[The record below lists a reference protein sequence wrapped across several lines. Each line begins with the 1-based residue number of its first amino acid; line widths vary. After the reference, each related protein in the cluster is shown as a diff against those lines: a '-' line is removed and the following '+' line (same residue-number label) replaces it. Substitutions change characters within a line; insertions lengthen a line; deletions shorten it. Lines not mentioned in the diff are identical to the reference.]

1 MKYFNNQKLFIILF
15 FLFIN
20 YSKED
25 KLRWAFEIFRHGART
40 PYSGMTKDFK
50 DCFGFQWNG
59 IKELTGVGLRQHFL
73 VGYRNR
79 IRYIEEK
86 HLIKEN
92 YDPRE
97 VYLISTDSNRTIM
110 SANAQVQGLY
120 LPGTGPVLYENQT
133 KIAVP
138 PIEAGSYEEEK
149 QKLDNDNFTALPNR
163 MNIMPIH
170 SFFNEEH
177 FIQLQDKKVCPKT
190 NEIYLKNQQRKE
202 VVDFLND
209 MTEKYGKKLM
219 NILTEKDE
227 NILKNYTKAY
237 YIFDTII
244 TQYTE
249 GVDFFQ
255 NILNTL
261 NVSQKELL
269 DDSFKFFDLDLV
281 GNGIDNDKELCLHSM
296 SPIFDRLIKWMDA
309 KIEKDKEGLEDYTEY
324 DLPKFVMFSA
334 HDSTCAAFMGF
345 MKEVFGTEIRY
356 PYFATN
362 INLELNRIEKQEG
375 NINEDDYKIDYIIN
389 DESMLNISYKEF
401 VQKIN
406 EKKKST
412 EDINKFCGFDEQKK
426 DDKKE
431 EEKNDDKKDEN
442 KGEQEEGSSN
452 VYIIVN
458 VILSIIS
465 IILIVL
471 IILTIKKKKSKA
483 DSNMEDIN
491 KIEALTNMNEGAL

>member
-1 MKYFNNQKLFIILF
+1 MKYFNNQNLLIFIF
-15 FLFIN
+15 FLIIN

-50 DCFGFQWNG
+50 DCFGVQWNG
-59 IKELTGVGLRQHFL
+59 VKELTGVGLRQHFL

-79 IRYIEEK
+79 IRYVEENK
-86 HLIKEN
+86 LIKEN

-133 KIAVP
+133 EVAVP
-138 PIEAGSYEEEK
+138 PVESGSYEDEK
-149 QKLDNDNFTALPNR
+149 LKLDNDNFTTLPNR

-190 NEIYLKNQQRKE
+190 KEIYLNNQQRKE
-202 VVDFLND
+202 VVDFLKD
-209 MTEKYGKKLM
+209 MTEKYGKNLM

-244 TQYTE
+244 AQYTE

-255 NILNTL
+255 NILDTL

-309 KIEKDKEGLEDYTEY
+309 KIEKDKEGSENYTEY

-362 INLELNRIEKQEG
+362 INLELNRIEKEEG
-375 NINEDDYKIDYIIN
+375 NISEDDYKIDYIIN

-412 EDINKFCGFDEQKK
+412 EDINKFCGFGEQNN
-426 DDKKE
+426 DKENKQE
-431 EEKNDDKKDEN
+431 EN
-442 KGEQEEGSSN
+442 KGQQEEEGSTN
-452 VYIIVN
+452 IYIIIN

-465 IILIVL
+465 IILIIL
-471 IILTIKKKKSKA
+471 LILTIKKKKSKG
-483 DSNMEDIN
+483 DYNNMDDIN
-491 KIEALTNMNEGAL
+491 KIEALTNMNEGVL

>member
-1 MKYFNNQKLFIILF
+1 
-15 FLFIN
+15 
-20 YSKED
+20 
-25 KLRWAFEIFRHGART
+25 
-40 PYSGMTKDFK
+40 
-50 DCFGFQWNG
+50 
-59 IKELTGVGLRQHFL
+59 
-73 VGYRNR
+73 
-79 IRYIEEK
+79 
-86 HLIKEN
+86 
-92 YDPRE
+92 
-97 VYLISTDSNRTIM
+97 
-110 SANAQVQGLY
+110 
-120 LPGTGPVLYENQT
+120 
-133 KIAVP
+133 
-138 PIEAGSYEEEK
+138 
-149 QKLDNDNFTALPNR
+149 
-163 MNIMPIH
+163 
-170 SFFNEEH
+170 
-177 FIQLQDKKVCPKT
+177 
-190 NEIYLKNQQRKE
+190 
-202 VVDFLND
+202 
-209 MTEKYGKKLM
+209 
-219 NILTEKDE
+219 
-227 NILKNYTKAY
+227 
-237 YIFDTII
+237 
-244 TQYTE
+244 
-249 GVDFFQ
+249 
-255 NILNTL
+255 
-261 NVSQKELL
+261 
-269 DDSFKFFDLDLV
+269 
-281 GNGIDNDKELCLHSM
+281 
-296 SPIFDRLIKWMDA
+296 MDA

-442 KGEQEEGSSN
+442 KGEQEEGSTN